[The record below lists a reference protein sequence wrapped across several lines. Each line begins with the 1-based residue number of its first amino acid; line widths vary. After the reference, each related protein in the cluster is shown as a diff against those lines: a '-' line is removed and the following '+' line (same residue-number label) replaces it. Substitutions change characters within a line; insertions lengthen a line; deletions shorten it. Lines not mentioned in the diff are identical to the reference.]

1 MLFNIID
8 YFKKYIIYRKLL
20 YLIISFIFFGI
31 IYYLCCDD
39 TEFGG
44 INLLQEEIRKE
55 SVKKFVDKAHKGRIT
70 DVDKVKI
77 GEKLKKGD
85 IDKKTSKELKAPE
98 IDKITKTPSKWQKL
112 FDRIYFA
119 IVTGTTLGYGDIYPL
134 SNKIKVLIIL
144 QLFTTITIIFY

>member
-112 FDRIYFA
+112 F
-119 IVTGTTLGYGDIYPL
+119 
-134 SNKIKVLIIL
+134 LIPYNL
-144 QLFTTITIIFY
+144 RLNNR